1 MNGIYK
7 VKILFSMKKFIF
19 KKLHQDT
26 TYFFL
31 TSLLVMS
38 LIVWTLQAVNYFDF
52 VTEDGHGLKVYF
64 TYTLL
69 NFPKIIN
76 RILPFIFFI
85 SLFYI
90 IINYELR
97 SELSIF
103 WINGISKIEFLNKLI
118 IFSIYLMVFQILLG
132 GYVSPLSQ
140 FKAREYLKNSN
151 IDFFTALIKEGK
163 FINIAKN
170 ITIFIDKE
178 NEDGSYNDI
187 FLEDLR
193 NNSSKMIYA
202 KKGNLIVN
210 GIQKKFKLTSGRVI
224 NNENS
229 DINIFDFDQ
238 IDFSLNDLN
247 SKTITVP
254 KIQEIDTFTLVN
266 CFNTSSVKNKNE
278 FHFICEEKLQPE
290 IQRELFKRIYKPI
303 FLPIIT
309 LICGFLIIKAKNNI
323 NFKKNNITIFI
334 MAILLLLFSEI
345 SMRYIATSKYLT
357 VFCLV
362 MPIIIFILSY
372 LFFYRATRHV

>member
-1 MNGIYK
+1 
-7 VKILFSMKKFIF
+7 MKKLIF
-19 KKLHQDT
+19 RKLYQDT

-64 TYTLL
+64 SYTIL

-90 IINYELR
+90 IINYELKN
-97 SELSIF
+97 ELSIF
-103 WINGISKIEFLNKLI
+103 WINGVSKIEFLNKLI
-118 IFSIYLMVFQILLG
+118 IFSVYLMVIQLFLG
-132 GYVSPLSQ
+132 SYVSPLSQ

-151 IDFFTALIKEGK
+151 IDFFTSLIKEGK

-170 ITIFIDKE
+170 ITIFIDKK
-178 NEDGSYNDI
+178 NADGSYNDI
-187 FLEDLR
+187 FIEDLR
-193 NNSSKMIYA
+193 NNKSKMIYA
-202 KKGNLIVN
+202 KKGNLIN
-210 GIQKKFKLTSGRVI
+210 DKLQKKFKLIDGRVI
-224 NNENS
+224 NNDNT

-238 IDFSLNDLN
+238 IDFNLTNLS

-254 KIQEIDTFTLVN
+254 KLQEIDTFTLLGCIRGTHKEEN
-266 CFNTSSVKNKNE
+266 H
-278 FHFICEEKLQPE
+278 FHFICEKKLQPE
-290 IQRELFKRIYKPI
+290 VKRELFKRVFKPI

-323 NFKKNNITIFI
+323 KFKRYNIAVFVVAIFLI
-334 MAILLLLFSEI
+334 VFSEV
-345 SMRYIATSKYLT
+345 SMRYVASSKYLT
-357 VFCLV
+357 ILCLLMPV
-362 MPIIIFILSY
+362 MIFIISY
-372 LFFYRATRHV
+372 FIFYKTTKHV